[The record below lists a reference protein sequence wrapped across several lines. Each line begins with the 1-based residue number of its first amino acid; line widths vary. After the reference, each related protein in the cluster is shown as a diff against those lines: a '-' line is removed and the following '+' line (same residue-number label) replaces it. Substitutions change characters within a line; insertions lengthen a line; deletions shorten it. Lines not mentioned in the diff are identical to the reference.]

1 MKKLLK
7 YLLILSIFT
16 NTLNAF
22 DKDTPEP
29 IRLFCQMINVAEQVI
44 SQQENA
50 ENFQRFSSNEKLL
63 IVRQQYAQNPQLIYW
78 YERYLNELNGLY
90 NQIINENLVLEV
102 PYRFRECFPKDFQ
115 VKFQAL
121 NAIDNLENRILAIG
135 GTQKEIEMLE
145 FHGFEKNSF
154 CSINVLPSCKPNYL
168 ADMTIEDH
176 MQNFA
181 SKFKIAFARAVPCD
195 SNSISTALNN
205 ISKSLSENG
214 IFIAN
219 MQISSEK
226 EVIINLLNQ
235 AGFLSFKIFEIDE
248 THSVKFIASLA
259 NISADELEEIV
270 NNDERMKTIK
280 SYVFLEPGFEAQ
292 ATRNIFSW
300 CNLL

>member
-1 MKKLLK
+1 MKKLFK

-22 DKDTPEP
+22 DKDTPEC
-29 IRLFCQMINVAEQVI
+29 ICLFIHKLQIIGNPPTE
-44 SQQENA
+44 E
-50 ENFQRFSSNEKLL
+50 EKEELL
-63 IVRQQYAQNPQLIYW
+63 A
-78 YERYLNELNGLY
+78 LY

-102 PYRFRECFPKDFQ
+102 PYCFRHYFPKDFQ

-135 GTQKEIEMLE
+135 GTQKEIETLE
-145 FHGFEKNSF
+145 THGFEKNSF
-154 CSINVLPSCKPNYL
+154 CSINVMPSAKPNYL
-168 ADMTIEDH
+168 ADMTVQEH

-195 SNSISTALNN
+195 SNSISAALNN

-259 NISADELEEIV
+259 NISADELEEMV
-270 NNDERMKTIK
+270 NNDEHLKIIK
-280 SYVFLEPGFEAQ
+280 SYVFLEPGFNANVN
-292 ATRNIFSW
+292 RSIFRW
-300 CNLL
+300 CNIL